1 MPGQFLSLF
10 AAIVFLAGAVGCA
23 GPTVIDD
30 ATITARVKAALRK
43 AQGLPATAISVT
55 THRGEV
61 VLSGSVQNKRIVD
74 RAGRVAWNVDGV
86 LMVFNDLDV
95 ARRR

>member
-1 MPGQFLSLF
+1 MPRQFLASF
-10 AAIVFLAGAVGCA
+10 AAAVFLAGAAACA
-23 GPTVIDD
+23 GPEVIDD

-43 AQGLPATAISVT
+43 AQGLPATAISVK

-61 VLSGSVQNKRIVD
+61 VLSGSVATPRMIE
-74 RAGRVAWNVDGV
+74 RAGRIAWNVDGV

-95 ARRR
+95 ARRP